1 MLVIIG
7 IQAVTRTTRTG
18 TFDCPECDARRP
30 FARKRVQRRFT
41 LFFVSMLPL
50 DALGEYVECQHCRGT
65 FRTGVLDD
73 DPAAPQERLT
83 AEFRPAMLRIM
94 LLMMLEDG
102 RVERSEQQMIL
113 DLNRKLTGRSVP
125 LDVIDG
131 HLDAVRAGPGTA
143 ADYAASIAP
152 LLNDHGKEMVLKAAF
167 AVAVA
172 DHELHQK
179 ERKVLH
185 EIGRALDMTAGHIR
199 ETLAECADAA
209 ARELGADAGDDV
221 GSGPG

>member
-7 IQAVTRTTRTG
+7 IQAVTRTTGTG
-18 TFDCPECDARRP
+18 MFHCPECDARRP

-65 FRTGVLDD
+65 FRTSVLDR
-73 DPAAPQERLT
+73 DPADADGERLT

-152 LLNDHGKEMVLKAAF
+152 LLNEPGKEMVLKAAF

-172 DHELHQK
+172 DRDLHDR
-179 ERKVLH
+179 EREALH
-185 EIGRALDMTAGHIR
+185 EIGRALGMTAGHIR

-209 ARELGADAGDDV
+209 ARDLWRVED
-221 GSGPG
+221 PGEA